1 MMKKKRELIR
11 DKLKDKIIRDLS
23 RIFETNKQT
32 KNRARSIM
40 VE

>member
-1 MMKKKRELIR
+1 MIKKKRELIR

-32 KNRARSIM
+32 KNRARSTM